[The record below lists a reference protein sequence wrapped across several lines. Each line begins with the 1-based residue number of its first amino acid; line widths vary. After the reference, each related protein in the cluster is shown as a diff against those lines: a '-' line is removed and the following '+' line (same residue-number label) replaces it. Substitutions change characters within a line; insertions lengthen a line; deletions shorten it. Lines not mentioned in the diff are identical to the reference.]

1 MNEAVTY
8 ADLQF
13 GNLPLKECQKAVF
26 KDDEEEDPGAT
37 YENVE
42 SLNGPIRK
50 VDNSAPEQVYTGLQS
65 QPSKLLLLLVLLFL
79 GSFSAMVGIIIKYLQ
94 VSRELEE
101 ISRSHLE
108 LNSSLS
114 WEIQSKEE
122 TLTLTHMRLSNL
134 RTEFN
139 QLVQDLNNLN
149 GSLQLCDGTER
160 TTREDLHRIQD
171 LHSKTM
177 EEKETM
183 QNKLNKIEGQL
194 RDSDTEY
201 CPPEWI
207 RFGMRCLFF
216 SEMEETW
223 ENSKLNCEEEK
234 STLLILRDNDNELTK
249 FISNKQPD
257 YWVGNAV
264 EWDQKEKKFQWKTS
278 NTSPECWNY
287 CVKISKINTQFH
299 YKMHKSYRHKWIC
312 EKKLVLLDT
321 VKDLNYK
328 FKYYFNFSGDNE
340 KFRCEKL
347 REY

>member
-26 KDDEEEDPGAT
+26 KGDEEEDPGAT

-50 VDNSAPEQVYTGLQS
+50 VDNLVPGYRGRAQDSGGLQT
-65 QPSKLLLLLVLLFL
+65 QANKLLLLLILLCF
-79 GSFSAMVGIIIKYLQ
+79 GFFSAMIGIIIKYLQ

-101 ISRSHLE
+101 TSRSHIE

-139 QLVQDLNNLN
+139 QLVQ
-149 GSLQLCDGTER
+149 LCNGTER
-160 TTREDLHRIQD
+160 TTREDMHRIQD

-177 EEKETM
+177 EEKKTM
-183 QNKLNKIEGQL
+183 EKNLTNMEALL
-194 RDSDTEY
+194 RNVSMEY

-216 SEMEETW
+216 SEKEDNW
-223 ENSKLNCEEEK
+223 GNSKLNCEENM
-234 STLLILRDNDNELTK
+234 STLLILRNNDNGLME
-249 FISNKQPD
+249 FISGKRVE
-257 YWVGNAV
+257 YWVGN
-264 EWDQKEKKFQWKTS
+264 EIEYTRKNGYIWKTS
-278 NTSPECWNY
+278 NAIPWCWREN
-287 CVKISKINTQFH
+287 CAKISSGDKQSENK
-299 YKMHKSYRHKWIC
+299 YNKLRWIC
-312 EKKLVLLDT
+312 EKKLVLLD
-321 VKDLNYK
+321 VAYSLQYFVYISGENNK
-328 FKYYFNFSGDNE
+328 FQ
-340 KFRCEKL
+340 C
-347 REY
+347 